1 MRISRSKETMGETG
15 YQSLERR
22 VGEHLMP
29 LTRDIIMANLLE
41 EIALSPRNPD
51 GTVDLVASYD
61 MGWQKRSSGNSYDS
75 PSGHAFLVGSRT
87 KKIIAMIVMA
97 KQCSKCDA

>member
-1 MRISRSKETMGETG
+1 MWLSRSKKTWGTQG

-22 VGEHLMP
+22 VGANLMP
-29 LTRDIIMANLLE
+29 LPCDIIMANLLE

-61 MGWQKRSSGNSYDS
+61 MK
-75 PSGHAFLVGSRT
+75 
-87 KKIIAMIVMA
+87 MA
-97 KQCSKCDA
+97 ETILW